1 MTPSSSPPF
10 PSPSAAPNPAPG
22 PAAAAG
28 EPALALRHVDAGYGP
43 FKAVFDVFFAVATGS
58 ATALIGPNG
67 AGKTTVARVATALV
81 EPTAG
86 HVTVNGTDI
95 VGRPAFEV
103 ARLGVAHAPEGR
115 SVFASLTVEENL
127 VLGFRQ
133 QLGKEGVPA
142 ALDEAYHLFPHLGER
157 RTQLAGSLSGG
168 EQRMLSLARLLV
180 RPPAVLVADEL
191 SLGLAPIVVDEVY
204 ANLASL
210 KAKGVA
216 LLVIEQHV
224 EHALELA
231 DQVVA
236 LDRGR
241 VAYCGPPLSVAE
253 LAPFLLTQLATDDA
267 VDHPT
272 TALP

>member
-1 MTPSSSPPF
+1 MTPPP
-10 PSPSAAPNPAPG
+10 PPAATPTATPAPG
-22 PAAAAG
+22 PGPAAG

-43 FKAVFDVFFAVATGS
+43 FKAIFDVSFAVAPGT
-58 ATALIGPNG
+58 ATALVGPNG
-67 AGKTTVARVATALV
+67 AGKTTVARVATGLV
-81 EPTAG
+81 EPTG
-86 HVTVNGTDI
+86 GEVVVGGTDI
-95 VGRPAFEV
+95 VGRPAFRV

-142 ALDEAYHLFPHLGER
+142 ALDEAYQLFPRLGER
-157 RTQLAGSLSGG
+157 RLQQAGSLSGG

-180 RPPAVLVADEL
+180 RPPALLVADEL

-210 KAKGVA
+210 KAKGAA

-224 EHALELA
+224 EHALDLA

-253 LAPFLLTQLATDDA
+253 LAPYLLTQLATDDGA
-267 VDHPT
+267 DHPT